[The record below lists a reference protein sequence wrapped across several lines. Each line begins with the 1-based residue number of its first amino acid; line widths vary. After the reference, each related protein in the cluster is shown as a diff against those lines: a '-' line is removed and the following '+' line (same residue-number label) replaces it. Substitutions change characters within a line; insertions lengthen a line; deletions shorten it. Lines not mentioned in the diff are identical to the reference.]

1 MRLFLILVLPI
12 FLFAHK
18 VNLFLDLKD
27 DNLYINSYFANAK
40 PCMNCKFKIESNE
53 KVVFEDILDE
63 KGEYNY
69 KTSLNDLKVIVDAGS
84 GHTVSKKIKLQE
96 QKNEEKIVQT
106 EKITKE
112 IELLL
117 EENRV
122 LKNQINVLEEQL
134 NYFEIFKIVFGLLLI
149 VLIFIILKRV
159 KRVKRVKS

>member
-1 MRLFLILVLPI
+1 MRFFLILVLPI

-40 PCMNCKFKIESNE
+40 PCINCKFKIESNE

-84 GHTVSKKIKLQE
+84 GHNVSKKIKLQE
-96 QKNEEKIVQT
+96 QKNEEKTVQA
-106 EKITKE
+106 EKTTKE
-112 IELLL
+112 IERLI

-134 NYFEIFKIVFGLLLI
+134 NYFEIFKIVFGLFLI

-159 KRVKRVKS
+159 KRVKS

>member
-1 MRLFLILVLPI
+1 MRFFLILFLPI

-96 QKNEEKIVQT
+96 QKNEEKTVQA
-106 EKITKE
+106 EKIDKE

-134 NYFEIFKIVFGLLLI
+134 NYFEIFKIVFGLFLI

-159 KRVKRVKS
+159 KRVKSWV

>member
-1 MRLFLILVLPI
+1 MRIFLILVLPI

-27 DNLYINSYFANAK
+27 NNLYINSYFANAK

-53 KVVFEDILDE
+53 KLVFEDILDE

-96 QKNEEKIVQT
+96 QKNEEKTAQK
-106 EKITKE
+106 EKIDKE
-112 IELLL
+112 IDKLL

-134 NYFEIFKIVFGLLLI
+134 NYFEIFKIVFGLFLI
-149 VLIFIILKRV
+149 VLIFIVLKRV
-159 KRVKRVKS
+159 KRVKSWV

>member
-1 MRLFLILVLPI
+1 MRFFLILILPI

-40 PCMNCKFKIESNE
+40 PCINCKFKIESDE
-53 KVVFEDILDE
+53 KLVFEDILDE

-96 QKNEEKIVQT
+96 QKNEEKTVQA
-106 EKITKE
+106 EKIDKE
-112 IELLL
+112 IYKLL

-134 NYFEIFKIVFGLLLI
+134 NYFEIFKIVFGLFLI

-159 KRVKRVKS
+159 KRVKSWV

>member
-1 MRLFLILVLPI
+1 MRIFLILVLPI

-69 KTSLNDLKVIVDAGS
+69 KTSVNDLKVIIDAGS

-96 QKNEEKIVQT
+96 QKNEEKTVQA
-106 EKITKE
+106 EKIDKE
-112 IELLL
+112 LERLL

-134 NYFEIFKIVFGLLLI
+134 NYFEIFKIIFGLALI
-149 VLIFIILKRV
+149 VLIFIII

>member
-1 MRLFLILVLPI
+1 MRFFLILVLPI

-84 GHTVSKKIKLQE
+84 GHTVSKKIKIQE

-106 EKITKE
+106 EKITKD

-149 VLIFIILKRV
+149 VVIFIILKRV
-159 KRVKRVKS
+159 KS

>member
-1 MRLFLILVLPI
+1 MRFFLILVLPI

-84 GHTVSKKIKLQE
+84 GHNVSKKIKLQE

-122 LKNQINVLEEQL
+122 LKNQIDVLEEQL

-149 VLIFIILKRV
+149 VLIFVVLKRV
-159 KRVKRVKS
+159 KS

>member
-1 MRLFLILVLPI
+1 MRFFLILILPI

-96 QKNEEKIVQT
+96 QKNEEKTVQK
-106 EKITKE
+106 EKIDKE

-149 VLIFIILKRV
+149 VLIFVVLKRV
-159 KRVKRVKS
+159 KS

>member
-1 MRLFLILVLPI
+1 MRFFLILVLPI

-69 KTSLNDLKVIVDAGS
+69 KISLNDLKVIVDAGNS
-84 GHTVSKKIKLQE
+84 HNVSKKIKLQE
-96 QKNEEKIVQT
+96 QKNEEKIVQA

-134 NYFEIFKIVFGLLLI
+134 NYFEIFKIVFGLFLI
-149 VLIFIILKRV
+149 VLIFIVLKRV
-159 KRVKRVKS
+159 KRVKSWV

>member
-1 MRLFLILVLPI
+1 MRFFLILILPI

-69 KTSLNDLKVIVDAGS
+69 KTSLNDLKVIVDAGN
-84 GHTVSKKIKLQE
+84 GHNVSKKIKLQE
-96 QKNEEKIVQT
+96 QKNEEKIVQA

-159 KRVKRVKS
+159 KRVKS

>member
-1 MRLFLILVLPI
+1 MRFFLILVLPI

-27 DNLYINSYFANAK
+27 NNLYINSYFANAK

-53 KVVFEDILDE
+53 KLVFEDILDE

-96 QKNEEKIVQT
+96 QKNEEKTAQK
-106 EKITKE
+106 EKIDKE
-112 IELLL
+112 IDKLL

-134 NYFEIFKIVFGLLLI
+134 NYFEIFKIVFGLFLI
-149 VLIFIILKRV
+149 VLIFIVLKRV
-159 KRVKRVKS
+159 KRVKS

>member
-1 MRLFLILVLPI
+1 MRFFLILVLPI

-84 GHTVSKKIKLQE
+84 GHNVSKKIKLQE

-134 NYFEIFKIVFGLLLI
+134 NYFEIFKIVFGLFLI

-159 KRVKRVKS
+159 KRVKS

>member
-1 MRLFLILVLPI
+1 MRFFLILVLPI

-96 QKNEEKIVQT
+96 QKNEEKTLQA
-106 EKITKE
+106 EKIDKE

-149 VLIFIILKRV
+149 VVIFIILKRV
-159 KRVKRVKS
+159 KS

>member
-1 MRLFLILVLPI
+1 MRFFLILVLPI

-40 PCMNCKFKIESNE
+40 PCVNCKFKIESNE

-96 QKNEEKIVQT
+96 QKNEEKTAQK
-106 EKITKE
+106 EKIDKE
-112 IELLL
+112 IERLI

-134 NYFEIFKIVFGLLLI
+134 NYFEIFKIVFGLFLI
-149 VLIFIILKRV
+149 VLIFIVLKRV
-159 KRVKRVKS
+159 KRVKS

>member
-1 MRLFLILVLPI
+1 MRFFLILVLPI

-27 DNLYINSYFANAK
+27 NNLYINSYFANAK

-53 KVVFEDILDE
+53 KLVFEDILDE

-84 GHTVSKKIKLQE
+84 GHNVSKKIKLQE

-134 NYFEIFKIVFGLLLI
+134 NYFEIFKIVFGLFLI
-149 VLIFIILKRV
+149 VLIFIVLKRV
-159 KRVKRVKS
+159 KRVKS

>member
-1 MRLFLILVLPI
+1 MALTKKELEVL
-12 FLFAHK
+12 
-18 VNLFLDLKD
+18 
-27 DNLYINSYFANAK
+27 
-40 PCMNCKFKIESNE
+40 
-53 KVVFEDILDE
+53 DILC
-63 KGEYNY
+63 KNINKNISYEY
-69 KTSLNDLKVIVDAGS
+69 LKVIVDAGS

-149 VLIFIILKRV
+149 VLIFVVLKRV
-159 KRVKRVKS
+159 KS

>member
-1 MRLFLILVLPI
+1 MRIFLILVLPI

-53 KVVFEDILDE
+53 KLVFEDILDE

-96 QKNEEKIVQT
+96 QKNEEKTAQK
-106 EKITKE
+106 EKIDKE
-112 IELLL
+112 IDKLL

-134 NYFEIFKIVFGLLLI
+134 NYFEIFKIVFGLFLI
-149 VLIFIILKRV
+149 VLIFIVLKRV
-159 KRVKRVKS
+159 KRVKSWV

>member
-1 MRLFLILVLPI
+1 MRFFLILVLPI

-27 DNLYINSYFANAK
+27 NNLYINSYFANAK

-53 KVVFEDILDE
+53 KLVFEDILDE

-69 KTSLNDLKVIVDAGS
+69 KTSLNELKVIVDAGS
-84 GHTVSKKIKLQE
+84 GHNVSKKIKLQE
-96 QKNEEKIVQT
+96 QKNEEKIIQT

-134 NYFEIFKIVFGLLLI
+134 NYFEIFKIVFGLVLI
-149 VLIFIILKRV
+149 VLIFIVLKRV
-159 KRVKRVKS
+159 KRVKS

>member
-1 MRLFLILVLPI
+1 MRFFLILVLPI

-53 KVVFEDILDE
+53 KVIFEDILDE
-63 KGEYNY
+63 KGEYSY
-69 KTSLNDLKVIVDAGS
+69 KTSVNDLKVIVDAGS

-96 QKNEEKIVQT
+96 QKNEEKTVQA
-106 EKITKE
+106 EKIDKE
-112 IELLL
+112 IYKLL

-159 KRVKRVKS
+159 KS

>member
-1 MRLFLILVLPI
+1 MRFFLILVLPI

-27 DNLYINSYFANAK
+27 NNLYINSYFANAK

-53 KVVFEDILDE
+53 KLVFEDILDE

-96 QKNEEKIVQT
+96 QKNEEKTVQA
-106 EKITKE
+106 EKIDKE

-149 VLIFIILKRV
+149 VLIFIVLKRV
-159 KRVKRVKS
+159 KRVKSWV

>member
-1 MRLFLILVLPI
+1 MRFFLILILPI

-69 KTSLNDLKVIVDAGS
+69 KISLNDLKVIVDAGS
-84 GHTVSKKIKLQE
+84 GHNVSKKIKLQE
-96 QKNEEKIVQT
+96 QKNEEKTVQK
-106 EKITKE
+106 EKIDKE

-159 KRVKRVKS
+159 KRVKS

>member
-1 MRLFLILVLPI
+1 MRLFLMLVLPI

-27 DNLYINSYFANAK
+27 NNLYINSYFANAK

-84 GHTVSKKIKLQE
+84 GHNVSKKIKLQE

-106 EKITKE
+106 EKTTKE

-149 VLIFIILKRV
+149 VVIFVVLKRV
-159 KRVKRVKS
+159 KS

>member
-1 MRLFLILVLPI
+1 MRFFLILVLPI

-69 KTSLNDLKVIVDAGS
+69 KISLNDLKVIVDAGS
-84 GHTVSKKIKLQE
+84 SHNVSKKIKLQE
-96 QKNEEKIVQT
+96 QKNEEKIVQA

-159 KRVKRVKS
+159 KS

>member
-1 MRLFLILVLPI
+1 MRFFLILVLPI

-84 GHTVSKKIKLQE
+84 GHNVSKKIKFQE
-96 QKNEEKIVQT
+96 QKNEEKTVQA

-117 EENRV
+117 EKKE
-122 LKNQINVLEEQL
+122 
-134 NYFEIFKIVFGLLLI
+134 
-149 VLIFIILKRV
+149 
-159 KRVKRVKS
+159 

>member
-1 MRLFLILVLPI
+1 MRFFLILVLPI

-40 PCMNCKFKIESNE
+40 PCVNCKFKIESNE

-84 GHTVSKKIKLQE
+84 GHNISKKIKLQE

-112 IELLL
+112 IDLLL

-149 VLIFIILKRV
+149 VLIFVVLKRV
-159 KRVKRVKS
+159 KS

>member
-1 MRLFLILVLPI
+1 MRFFLILVLPI

-84 GHTVSKKIKLQE
+84 GHNVSKKIKLQE
-96 QKNEEKIVQT
+96 QKNEEKIVQA
-106 EKITKE
+106 EKINKE

-159 KRVKRVKS
+159 KSWV

>member
-1 MRLFLILVLPI
+1 MRFFLILVLPI

-84 GHTVSKKIKLQE
+84 GHNVSKKIKLQE
-96 QKNEEKIVQT
+96 QKNEEKTVQA

-159 KRVKRVKS
+159 KRVKS

>member
-1 MRLFLILVLPI
+1 MRFFLILVLPI

-96 QKNEEKIVQT
+96 QKNEEKTVQA
-106 EKITKE
+106 EKIDKD
-112 IELLL
+112 IERLL

-134 NYFEIFKIVFGLLLI
+134 NYFEIFKIVFGLFLI

-159 KRVKRVKS
+159 KRVKSWV

>member
-1 MRLFLILVLPI
+1 MRFFLILVLPI

-27 DNLYINSYFANAK
+27 NNLYINSYFANAK

-106 EKITKE
+106 EKITRE

-117 EENRV
+117 EENRA

-149 VLIFIILKRV
+149 VVIFIILKRV
-159 KRVKRVKS
+159 KS

>member
-1 MRLFLILVLPI
+1 MRFFLILVLPI

-53 KVVFEDILDE
+53 KLVFEDILDE

-84 GHTVSKKIKLQE
+84 GHNVSKKIKIQE
-96 QKNEEKIVQT
+96 QKNEEKTVQA

-117 EENRV
+117 EENRA

-149 VLIFIILKRV
+149 ILIFIILKRV
-159 KRVKRVKS
+159 KS

>member
-1 MRLFLILVLPI
+1 MKKKRILLITLIFALLICFFCFLP
-12 FLFAHK
+12 K
-18 VNLFLDLKD
+18 
-27 DNLYINSYFANAK
+27 
-40 PCMNCKFKIESNE
+40 E
-53 KVVFEDILDE
+53 K
-63 KGEYNY
+63 
-69 KTSLNDLKVIVDAGS
+69 S
-84 GHTVSKKIKLQE
+84 VSKKIKIQE

-106 EKITKE
+106 EKIDKE

-159 KRVKRVKS
+159 KS